1 MALMPGP
8 SRGSAA
14 ETREVVIPFMI
25 SGLFHLVALALMLYS
40 PALAPRQAA
49 MPPAIHVRMVALP
62 EAVVKSAPPT
72 AIRKTAP
79 VRKRTSTP
87 VRKAPPPDAVSLAPA
102 NKAVEKPPTVKE
114 KTSLKR
120 KTFKTE
126 KVVAQAIERL
136 EKDVDESRPDQ
147 IDAAIE
153 RLQEQVKEQP
163 EPEPDSQEAV
173 RQLNVDGAA
182 REQDAKALELIDIY
196 RVEIAFIVQKNW
208 AFSDSLA
215 GEAKDLVTEI
225 AFDVMPDG
233 TISDV
238 WYDKRSGNG
247 YLDESAR
254 RAIIKSVPFPPH
266 PAGVIR
272 PAVTV
277 GLRFTPQGV
286 R

>member
-1 MALMPGP
+1 
-8 SRGSAA
+8 
-14 ETREVVIPFMI
+14 
-25 SGLFHLVALALMLYS
+25 
-40 PALAPRQAA
+40 
-49 MPPAIHVRMVALP
+49 MVALP
-62 EAVVKSAPPT
+62 ETVVKSSPPKAT
-72 AIRKTAP
+72 RKAAP
-79 VRKRTSTP
+79 VRQRPTTP
-87 VRKAPPPDAVSLAPA
+87 VRKAPPPDAISIAPA
-102 NKAVEKPPTVKE
+102 TKPAETTPPVKE

-136 EKDVDESRPDQ
+136 EKDVDESRPEQ

-153 RLQEQVKEQP
+153 RLQEQVEEKP

-173 RQLNVDGAA
+173 RQLNLDGAA

-196 RVEIAFIVQKNW
+196 RVEIAFKVQKNW
-208 AFSDSLA
+208 AFPESLA
-215 GEAKDLVTEI
+215 GDAKDLVTEI
-225 AFDVMPDG
+225 AFDVLPDG

-247 YLDESAR
+247 YLDDSAR
-254 RAIIKSVPFPPH
+254 KAIIKSVPFPPH

>member
-1 MALMPGP
+1 MTLMPGAA
-8 SRGSAA
+8 RGSVV
-14 ETREVVIPFMI
+14 ETREVAIPFMV
-25 SGLFHLVALALMLYS
+25 SGLCHLVALAIMLYS
-40 PALAPRQAA
+40 PALAPRPAA

-62 EAVVKSAPPT
+62 EAAVKSAPPT

-79 VRKRTSTP
+79 VRQRAPAP
-87 VRKAPPPDAVSLAPA
+87 VRKAPAPDAVSIAPA
-102 NKAVEKPPTVKE
+102 NQPVEAAPVVKE

-136 EKDVDESRPDQ
+136 EKDVDERRPDQ

-153 RLQEQVKEQP
+153 RLQEQVKEKP

-173 RQLNVDGAA
+173 RQLNVDAAA
-182 REQDAKALELIDIY
+182 REQNAKALELIDFY
-196 RVEIAFIVQKNW
+196 RVDIAFIVQKNW
-208 AFSDSLA
+208 AFSESLA
-215 GEAKDLVTEI
+215 GDAKDLVTEI
-225 AFDVMPDG
+225 AFDVLPDG
-233 TISDV
+233 TIRDV
-238 WYDKRSGNG
+238 WFDKRSGNG

-254 RAIIKSVPFPPH
+254 RAIIKSVPFPAH